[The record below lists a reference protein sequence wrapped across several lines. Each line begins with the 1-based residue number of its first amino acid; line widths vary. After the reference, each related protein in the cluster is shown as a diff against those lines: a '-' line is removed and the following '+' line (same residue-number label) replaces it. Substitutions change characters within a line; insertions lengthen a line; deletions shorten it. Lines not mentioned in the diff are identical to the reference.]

1 MYRMQSGKVVIS
13 GDWRPFRDA
22 IERAMKEEGIEKEVI
37 VHEDGRS
44 ESIPTQIWNVGCIAI
59 LSYLEQNKKVCGDC
73 KKELVNGDDIRCL
86 DCRWLMCP
94 TCAEKHFWPNGRPKE
109 SRHA

>member
-22 IERAMKEEGIEKEVI
+22 IERAMKEEGIEKEVS
-37 VHEDGRS
+37 EDGS
-44 ESIPTQIWNVGCIAI
+44 SISIPSQVWNIGCIAI
-59 LSYLEQNKKVCGDC
+59 LHYLDAHKRTCGDC
-73 KKELVNGDDIRCL
+73 KKVLEAGEDIRCL

-94 TCAEKHFWPNGRPKE
+94 GCAERHFWPNGRPKE
-109 SRHA
+109 GAHAKG